1 MFNKVMLLG
10 NLTKDVELRYTQGG
24 TAIGNSAIAVTR
36 KMTINNEK
44 REETCFTFMVRLRR

>member
-44 REETCFTFMVRLRR
+44 RE